1 MCLYT
6 YYVHHCYPTSPKRFY
21 RHYLLFGCDFQYSFK
36 NVNAKTLR
44 QDYNINIGSN
54 SPKI

>member
-21 RHYLLFGCDFQYSFK
+21 RHYLLFGCDFQYLFK